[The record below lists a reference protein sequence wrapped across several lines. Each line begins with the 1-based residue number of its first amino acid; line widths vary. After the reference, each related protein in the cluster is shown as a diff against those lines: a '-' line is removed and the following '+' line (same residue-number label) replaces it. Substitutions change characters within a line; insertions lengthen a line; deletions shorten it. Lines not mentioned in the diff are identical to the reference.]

1 MDDSLTV
8 FDGIIKSMEDAVIG
22 KQSVHLYVKVS
33 EGQIVPLKAV
43 QYGRSMEEKDAAVV
57 VFCAI
62 DQDDSELEWDQIV
75 DVRNIVK

>member
-1 MDDSLTV
+1 MHDSLQM
-8 FDGIIKSMEDAVIG
+8 FKDIIDSMKKAVEG
-22 KQSVHLYVKVS
+22 ADSVHLYVKVS

-43 QYGRSMEEKDAAVV
+43 QYGRLLKDNDAAVV

>member
-1 MDDSLTV
+1 MHDSLQM
-8 FDGIIKSMEDAVIG
+8 FKDIIDSMKKAVEG
-22 KQSVHLYVKVS
+22 ADSVHLYVKVS

>member
-1 MDDSLTV
+1 MHDSLQM
-8 FDGIIKSMEDAVIG
+8 FKDIIDSMKKAVEG
-22 KQSVHLYVKVS
+22 ADSVHLYVKVS

-43 QYGRSMEEKDAAVV
+43 QYGRSMEQRDAAVV

>member
-1 MDDSLTV
+1 MEDSLQM
-8 FDGIIKSMEDAVIG
+8 FKEIIDSMKKAVEG
-22 KQSVHLYVKVS
+22 ADSVHLYVKVS

-43 QYGRSMEEKDAAVV
+43 QYGRSMEQRDAAVV